1 MSVLVTGVAGFI
13 GFHVSR
19 ALLSRG
25 ETVIGI
31 DILNDYYDVSLKQA
45 RLKLLSEDPRFS
57 FEKIDISDRESVMA
71 LSEKYPHITRI
82 VHLAAQA
89 GVRYSLI
96 DPYSY
101 IHTNVMGHL
110 VLMEMSRNLEQLDH
124 YVYASSSS
132 VYATDDGPA
141 SSIKDRVDSPR
152 SIYAASKKAS
162 EMLSHS
168 YSHLYRLPM
177 TGLRFFTVYGPWG
190 RPDMAAFIFTKKILA
205 GVPIQVFNNGEMCRD
220 FTYIDDVV
228 DGILKCLDNPPI
240 DTEAAAPCRV
250 YNIGNHQSEKL
261 MDMISLIEKTL
272 GRKADVELLPMQ
284 AGDNKESYADIS
296 ETQRDLGFEPK
307 TSIDQG
313 IPLFVEWY
321 RRYYDE

>member
-1 MSVLVTGVAGFI
+1 MSVLVTGTAGFI

-31 DILNDYYDVSLKQA
+31 DNLNDYYDVSLKRA
-45 RLKLLSEDPRFS
+45 RLKILSENPEFS
-57 FEKIDISDRESVMA
+57 LEEIDIADREGVTAVAARHS
-71 LSEKYPHITRI
+71 HITRI
-82 VHLAAQA
+82 IHLAAQA
-89 GVRYSLI
+89 GVRYSLL

-101 IHTNVMGHL
+101 IRTNVEGHL
-110 VLMEMSRNLEQLDH
+110 VLMEMSRNLERLDH

-132 VYATDDGPA
+132 VYATDGGGA
-141 SSIKDRVDSPR
+141 SSINDRVDSPR
-152 SIYAASKKAS
+152 SIYAASKKTS

-205 GVPIQVFNNGEMCRD
+205 GEPIQVFNNGEMRRD
-220 FTYIDDVV
+220 FTYIDDIV

-240 DTEAAAPCRV
+240 DDGKVTPCRV
-250 YNIGNHQSEKL
+250 YNIGNHKSEKL
-261 MDMISLIEKTL
+261 MDMIGLIEKTL
-272 GRKADVELLPMQ
+272 GLKAEIELLPMQ
-284 AGDNKESYADIS
+284 PGDSKESLADIS
-296 ETQRDLGFEPK
+296 ETQRDFGFQP
-307 TSIDQG
+307 TVSIDQG
-313 IPLFVEWY
+313 IPNFVEWY
-321 RRYYDE
+321 RHYFDE